1 MIRLSHAALAALLV
15 AVSGLGASPAE
26 ATTIAQNS
34 AWNVTRPG
42 ATENLRIVAYGDSIY
57 AGYINFSTIA
67 RRAGP
72 HVAGEYMAALY
83 GQNIEIRRRAQ
94 SGATASG
101 IYSRITS
108 STDRAFMQTANTRVV
123 TFAMCGND
131 YLQARSAF
139 ASQTGQ
145 CNYTGLN
152 NALATCLDFTERS
165 MQYIDANAHP
175 NVRLKIAGN
184 LYYPGFDTDNV
195 ETGCTDPESGQTFN
209 RRDRFLPLLA
219 ESNWAT
225 CTIAEQYGWEC
236 ADFFA
241 EYMAADFDSDGK
253 GMSDRDAI
261 RYRSGESKEDYLHRI
276 TVEHVHLLSDSNFKE
291 IAPDLTADYLLSDN
305 THATYIGATAATSVF
320 LIPTTPGG
328 NVPVFHATA
337 GAYPNGKNPT
347 WNTNGSDRLGWE
359 LTRAYDLGV
368 DAGNDVTLL
377 VGETLARSATFNDR
391 IFFGPWSVWVD
402 YGNGMGAD
410 GQVTAMAFP
419 FSAQYGQA
427 GAFTLDVLVEGAYRT
442 LWSDSATVTVL
453 STAEAVSA
461 LLAQVN
467 ALHQANQLSRGE
479 RNELRRSLEQALD
492 FIGHNQNLPAQTMVG
507 DFMAKLAYT
516 RLDGATKE
524 AFTSFGVRTQ
534 QALAFDAPPKTSG
547 PPAFVKARP
556 DRNKEKPLMPDLPE
570 QLWVEIDGVNYDL
583 DDPRLEEILE
593 GRLGD

>member
-1 MIRLSHAALAALLV
+1 MIRLSQPALAALLV
-15 AVSGLGASPAE
+15 AVSGLGANQAE

-42 ATENLRIVAYGDSIY
+42 ATESLRIVAYGDSIY
-57 AGYINFSTIA
+57 AGYTA
-67 RRAGP
+67 PTTVWRRAGP
-72 HVAGEYMAALY
+72 HVAGEYLAAVY
-83 GQNIEIRRRAQ
+83 GQNVEIRRRAQ

-108 STDRAFMQTANTRVV
+108 AADRAFMQTANTRVV

-139 ASQTGQ
+139 AGQTGQ
-145 CNYTGLN
+145 CNYTPLN
-152 NALATCLDFTERS
+152 NALSTCLDFTERS
-165 MQYIDANAHP
+165 IQYINANAHP
-175 NVRLKIAGN
+175 NVKLKIAGN
-184 LYYPGFDTDNV
+184 IYYPGFDADNV
-195 ETGCTDPESGQTFN
+195 ETRCTDPQSGETFN

-219 ESNWAT
+219 ESNWTT
-225 CTIAEQYGWEC
+225 CTLAEQYGWAC

-253 GMSDRDAI
+253 GMTDRDAI
-261 RYRSGESKEDYLHRI
+261 RFRSGESKEDYLHRI

-291 IAPDLTADYLLSDN
+291 ISPEESVGYLISDN
-305 THATYIGATAATSVF
+305 THANGLGPTAGTF
-320 LIPTTPGG
+320 LSTPGG
-328 NVPVFHATA
+328 NVAVWHPTP
-337 GAYPNGKNPT
+337 GSYPERKNPT
-347 WNTNGSDRLGWE
+347 WNRNGSDRLGWE

-368 DAGNDVTLL
+368 NAGDDVTLL
-377 VGETLARSATFNDR
+377 VGETLERSATFNDR

-402 YGNGMGAD
+402 YGNGTGAD

-453 STAEAVSA
+453 STAQAVSG
-461 LLAQVN
+461 LLAQVD
-467 ALHQANQLSRGE
+467 ALYQANQLSRGE
-479 RNELRRSLEQALD
+479 RNELRRSLQQALN
-492 FIGHNQNLPAQTMVG
+492 FIGHNQNIPAQTMVG
-507 DFMAKLAYT
+507 DFTAKVAYT

-524 AFTSFGVRTQ
+524 SLTSFGVRTQ

-547 PPAFVKARP
+547 PPAFANARP

-593 GRLGD
+593 GRLGN